1 MVERPAMALARS
13 PGGFFAAELNLRRL
27 ILASGSGPP
36 RPPPLPPPPPPPP
49 PGPAK
54 ARRRLGI
61 DSSGLDGRVGERG
74 RTVGWCWLFNAV
86 V

>member
-1 MVERPAMALARS
+1 MALARS

-27 ILASGSGPP
+27 ILARGSGPP
-36 RPPPLPPPPPPPP
+36 RPPPLPPPPPPPPP

-61 DSSGLDGRVGERG
+61 DSSGLDGLGRRERG